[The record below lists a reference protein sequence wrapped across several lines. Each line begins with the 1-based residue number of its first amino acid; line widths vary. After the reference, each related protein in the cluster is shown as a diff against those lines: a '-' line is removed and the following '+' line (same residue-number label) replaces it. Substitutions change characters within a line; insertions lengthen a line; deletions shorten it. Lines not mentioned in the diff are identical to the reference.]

1 MSYKQDKLPLQ
12 YRLILACP
20 LNIQKGGGGIDGVGK
35 RGKGEFINEIVRKRL
50 GKKIQKKNVYK
61 TDKPR
66 TLKSYRLGKKIA
78 ETENQL
84 TL

>member
-1 MSYKQDKLPLQ
+1 M
-12 YRLILACP
+12 
-20 LNIQKGGGGIDGVGK
+20 GK
-35 RGKGEFINEIVRKRL
+35 RGKGEFINEIGKKRV
-50 GKKIQKKNVYK
+50 GKKIQKKNVCK

-66 TLKSYRLGKKIA
+66 TPKSYRLGKKIA